1 MAPGLGIEPR
11 LTESKS
17 VVLPLHNPGTEKN
30 RMVFVAR
37 QPKSLALKFA
47 EPILKLVED
56 QGIEPL

>member
-1 MAPGLGIEPR
+1 
-11 LTESKS
+11 
-17 VVLPLHNPGTEKN
+17 
-30 RMVFVAR
+30 MVFVAR